1 MGSEDLGL
9 TTEEEKK
16 EAAEA
21 TEENRELFDV
31 MAEALGGR
39 VEKVVVSTR
48 LTDAPVV
55 LTTEGAV
62 SLQMAQMLK
71 NAPGAEDAPKSQ
83 VVLEVNP
90 KSPVFDT
97 LKAAHAAG
105 DDAKVRTYTE
115 ILFDQAL
122 LVEGLPIEDPIAFS
136 QAVTALM
143 K

>member
-1 MGSEDLGL
+1 M
-9 TTEEEKK
+9 
-16 EAAEA
+16 
-21 TEENRELFDV
+21 
-31 MAEALGGR
+31 
-39 VEKVVVSTR
+39 
-48 LTDAPVV
+48 
-55 LTTEGAV
+55 
-62 SLQMAQMLK
+62 
-71 NAPGAEDAPKSQ
+71 
-83 VVLEVNP
+83 LEVNP